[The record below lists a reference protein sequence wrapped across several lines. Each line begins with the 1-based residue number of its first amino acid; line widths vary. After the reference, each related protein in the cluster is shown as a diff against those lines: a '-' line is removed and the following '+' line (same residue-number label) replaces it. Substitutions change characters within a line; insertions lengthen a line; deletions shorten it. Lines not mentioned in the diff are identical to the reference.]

1 MSFRK
6 LSDQI
11 QQLNNPQRSDTFV
24 KSFRE
29 AVRTGMFDAI
39 YLPERFTL
47 PKQFSKR
54 GSEETYGK
62 EVKDMVFEVTPD
74 FEAWFDNINN
84 ELSTR
89 QRAKNIK
96 PSLEAIANGQLDFKT
111 LAEQTRQKMNASF
124 EKGQNLGNSRAK
136 KTQRGKTRQTAKTA
150 R

>member
-1 MSFRK
+1 MPYRK

-24 KSFRE
+24 KAFRE

-54 GSEETYGK
+54 GSNETYGK
-62 EVKDMVFEVTPD
+62 EAKDMVFEVTPD
-74 FEAWFDNINN
+74 FETWFDNINN

-96 PSLEAIANGQLDFKT
+96 PSLEAIEGGQLDFKA
-111 LAEQTRQKMNASF
+111 LAEQTRQKMTASF

-136 KTQRGKTRQTAKTA
+136 KTTRGKKKPVAKSA